1 MLKLPTVAPLRSFAS
16 ARDIAE
22 ALVATVPEI
31 ARAECLMVSSIGA
44 PVSEPA
50 IMHIKLA
57 TRTGA
62 PADGLRPRVEEIAA
76 DRLGSIPGLVDAFV
90 AGRIELF

>member
-1 MLKLPTVAPLRSFAS
+1 LPALSLETAAGKNPVTHIGKIYNVV

-22 ALVATVPEI
+22 ALVATVPQI
-31 ARAECLMVSSIGA
+31 VRAQCLMMSRIGA

-57 TRTGA
+57 TGN
-62 PADGLRPRVEEIAA
+62 GRPIGWAE
-76 DRLGSIPGLVDAFV
+76 DAC
-90 AGRIELF
+90 